1 MLPESSKRCHISLW
15 LTIQGKSVPVGT
27 RFLGRFVS
35 VRTQKCRS
43 DPSVEEASPEA
54 DKTFEV
60 INTCSNLSKATEGHL
75 MNGAELDTSDP
86 K

>member
-43 DPSVEEASPEA
+43 VEEASPEA